1 MKENHFDE
9 SNEKTFDYLFHIPIR
24 DFTKDKF
31 DSLQQS
37 IEKLKGDISVLE
49 TTEPSKLWL
58 KDLERFEKEYHKVYK
73 QHD

>member
-1 MKENHFDE
+1 MFIITNQSTIYKIITI
-9 SNEKTFDYLFHIPIR
+9 EK
-24 DFTKDKF
+24 
-31 DSLQQS
+31 QS